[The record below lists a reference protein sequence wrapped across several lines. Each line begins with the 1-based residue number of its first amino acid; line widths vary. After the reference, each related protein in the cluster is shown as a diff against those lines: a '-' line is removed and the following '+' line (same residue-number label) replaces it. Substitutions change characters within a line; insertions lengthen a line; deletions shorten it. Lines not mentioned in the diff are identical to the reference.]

1 MRTQIALATAVAF
14 TLTLSACGGTTDGEG
29 SNDALAGDKVPEIV
43 TGSGG
48 SADQASGPAVPPAV
62 FARCSVCH
70 SVEPAEN
77 RAGPT
82 LAGVIGREAGK
93 VEGANYSPAMRDS
106 GITWTEEN
114 LAQYLVDPGGVVPGG
129 IMPSPGV
136 NGDEA
141 RDIVAYLNT
150 L

>member
-1 MRTQIALATAVAF
+1 MRIQIALAAAAA
-14 TLTLSACGGTTDGEG
+14 LTLAVSACGGATDDSG
-29 SNDALAGDKVPEIV
+29 SDDALSGEDGPQIV
-43 TGSGG
+43 AGSGG
-48 SADQASGPAVPPAV
+48 TADEASGAATPPAV

-70 SVEPAEN
+70 SVEPGEN

-82 LAGVIGREAGK
+82 LAGVVGREAGT

-141 RDIVAYLNT
+141 RDIVAYLST